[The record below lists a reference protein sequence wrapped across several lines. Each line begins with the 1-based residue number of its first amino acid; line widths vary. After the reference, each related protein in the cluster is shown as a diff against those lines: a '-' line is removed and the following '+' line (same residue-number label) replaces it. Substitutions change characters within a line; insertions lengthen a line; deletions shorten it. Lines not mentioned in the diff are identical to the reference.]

1 MLGNSAGRRIIQY
14 LDSSAGIVQPTRIVC
29 CAHDEPELALTAA
42 AAPKARIHFETV
54 RIVPTPLPRRR
65 RRHPTRPRQMF
76 HGSNNQASHAG
87 RAVSSWDTPC
97 MVMQRRAA
105 SRSDRWRQPMA
116 EASKTNPQGVERLGY
131 LGLGLM
137 GTPMSRRLLNAGH
150 QVTVWNRSEG
160 KMAALVEA
168 GARRAAIPRD
178 LMESSDIVFMCV
190 TDAAAV
196 EEVIFGPASI
206 STAPGAGKLVV
217 DFSSIHPDAARDLAT
232 RLSAANGAGWIDA
245 PVSGGTKG
253 AEEGTLA
260 IMAGGKASDIE
271 RVRPYVLAMARRFTH
286 MCPTGAGQT
295 TKLCNQVIVGCAM
308 AVLAEATRLAV
319 NAGIDASRL
328 PEALAGGFA
337 DSIPLQL
344 FVPRMVQGIHSPP
357 LGHIATMLKDL
368 DTVADVAQTTSTPVP
383 MASLAGQLFRLAKA
397 ARGADAD
404 ALEIYKLS
412 AGSTEPSTGS

>member
-1 MLGNSAGRRIIQY
+1 MA
-14 LDSSAGIVQPTRIVC
+14 
-29 CAHDEPELALTAA
+29 DES
-42 AAPKARIHFETV
+42 KA
-54 RIVPTPLPRRR
+54 
-65 RRHPTRPRQMF
+65 
-76 HGSNNQASHAG
+76 
-87 RAVSSWDTPC
+87 
-97 MVMQRRAA
+97 
-105 SRSDRWRQPMA
+105 
-116 EASKTNPQGVERLGY
+116 NPQGTERLGY

-137 GTPMSRRLLNAGH
+137 GAPMTRRLLAAGY
-150 QVTVWNRSEG
+150 QVAVWNRSEG
-160 KMAALVEA
+160 KIAPLAEA
-168 GARRAAIPRD
+168 GAARAITPRD
-178 LMESSDIVFMCV
+178 LLVNSDIVFMCV

-196 EEVIFGPASI
+196 EEVIFGPEGLAA
-206 STAPGAGKLVV
+206 APGAGKLVV

-232 RLSAANGAGWIDA
+232 RLKDANGAGWIDA

-260 IMAGGKASDIE
+260 IMAGGEAGDIE

-286 MCPTGAGQT
+286 MGPVGAGQT

-319 NAGIDASRL
+319 NAGIDANRL

-344 FVPRMVQGIHSPP
+344 FVPRMVQGIHNPP

-368 DTVADVAQTTSTPVP
+368 DTVADVAQATSTPVP
-383 MASLAGQLFRLAKA
+383 MATLAGQLFRLAKA
-397 ARGADAD
+397 ARGAEAD

-412 AGSTEPSTGS
+412 APERQAV

>member
-1 MLGNSAGRRIIQY
+1 
-14 LDSSAGIVQPTRIVC
+14 
-29 CAHDEPELALTAA
+29 
-42 AAPKARIHFETV
+42 
-54 RIVPTPLPRRR
+54 
-65 RRHPTRPRQMF
+65 
-76 HGSNNQASHAG
+76 
-87 RAVSSWDTPC
+87 
-97 MVMQRRAA
+97 
-105 SRSDRWRQPMA
+105 MA
-116 EASKTNPQGVERLGY
+116 DASKANPKGVERLGY

-137 GTPMSRRLLNAGH
+137 GTPMTRRLLKAGY
-150 QVTVWNRSEG
+150 QVTVWNRSEA
-160 KMAALVEA
+160 KVTPLLEA
-168 GARRAAIPRD
+168 GASRAAMPRD
-178 LMESSDIVFMCV
+178 VLANSDIVFMCV
-190 TDAAAV
+190 TDANAV
-196 EEVIFGPASI
+196 EEVIFGPEGISAAS
-206 STAPGAGKLVV
+206 GASKLVV
-217 DFSSIHPDAARDLAT
+217 DFSSIHPDAARDLAA
-232 RLSAANGAGWIDA
+232 RLKAANGAGWIDA

-260 IMAGGKASDIE
+260 IMAGGEAGDIE

-286 MCPTGAGQT
+286 MGAIGAGQT

-319 NAGIDASRL
+319 NAGIDANRL

-368 DTVADVAQTTSTPVP
+368 DTVADVAQATSTPVP
-383 MASLAGQLFRLAKA
+383 MATLAGQLFRLAKT

-412 AGSTEPSTGS
+412 AEER